1 MLSYYQRYESYIY
14 TMNYLTP
21 ILKTLFPYLVCFIA
35 GLLLAWKGCGDGSA
49 KTVTQTIEV
58 EKPVYVTEY
67 VDRWRTDTVRFVRT
81 REIRDTVINNLIQY
95 DTIFEVDTVSII
107 EAWLTEV
114 NKYDTLFDF
123 KSSTMRLRWDNYQNI
138 SENLR
143 VDYSPLKQLRKS
155 SFGVH
160 VLLGATGDFNPN
172 ARPLLG
178 IGLYGE
184 VRRTHIGATYGYN
197 LNEHFVGVTIG
208 RTLLPR

>member
-67 VDRWRTDTVRFVRT
+67 VDRWRTDTVRFVRI

>member
-1 MLSYYQRYESYIY
+1 MLSYNQRYESYIY

-67 VDRWRTDTVRFVRT
+67 VDRWRTDTVRFVRI

>member
-1 MLSYYQRYESYIY
+1 MLSYNQRYESYIY